1 MTTQA
6 DSSKEN
12 LSKSDQTWSIAEV
25 ERETGI
31 GKDTLRVWERRYGFP
46 VPGRDL
52 LGERAYPEDQVQR
65 LRLIKRLMDIGHRPG
80 KIVALPMTQL
90 AELSQS
96 APPKVSRTATV
107 ARGASVVSPTIEDA
121 DQWVEWLKQGRTDLI
136 RQKLQ
141 GQILKKGLGHVV
153 EEWIAPLCVFV
164 GDAWLRGELSVYQEH
179 LFTESVQSVMREA
192 IAAVESIDQTQSQR
206 RPRVLLTTTP
216 NAQHG
221 LGLLMAECHFA
232 LETCPRF
239 VLGTST
245 PISEIVQAVQNLDI
259 DVVALSFSAF
269 ASRQDVTQSLTQLR
283 QQLPPHVEIWAGG
296 SGVSGYKKTS
306 VEGVAVMSR
315 PSHVMH
321 EITSWRT
328 RHLPQA

>member
-1 MTTQA
+1 MTMQT

-12 LSKSDQTWSIAEV
+12 LSKSNQTWSIAEV

-46 VPGRDL
+46 VPGRDM
-52 LGERAYPEDQVQR
+52 LGERAYPDDQVQQ
-65 LRLIKRLMDIGHRPG
+65 LRLIKRLMDTGHRPG
-80 KIVALPMTQL
+80 KIVGLSMAQL
-90 AELSQS
+90 NALSQGS
-96 APPKVSRTATV
+96 SPLTPRVALTAQ
-107 ARGASVVSPTIEDA
+107 GLSMVSPTIEDA
-121 DQWVEWLKQGRTDLI
+121 DEWVEWLKQGRTDMI
-136 RQKLQ
+136 RQRLQ
-141 GQILKKGLGHVV
+141 SQILKKGLGHVV

-179 LFTESVQSVMREA
+179 LFTESVQAVMREA

-216 NAQHG
+216 NEQHG

-232 LETCPRF
+232 LETCPRY

-269 ASRQDVTQSLTQLR
+269 ASRQDVVKSLGQLR

-296 SGVSGYKKTS
+296 TGVSGQKKTS
-306 VEGVAVMSR
+306 VEGVSVMSR
-315 PSHVMH
+315 PSHVTL
-321 EITSWRT
+321 EINAWRA
-328 RHLPQA
+328 RNVNQ

>member
-1 MTTQA
+1 MTMQTT
-6 DSSKEN
+6 SKNES

-25 ERETGI
+25 ERETGL

-46 VPGRDL
+46 VPGRDM
-52 LGERAYPEDQVQR
+52 LGERAYPEDQLQR

-80 KIVALPMTQL
+80 KIVQLSLDQLQALAQSPAPSKGAARAAANAVQVEG
-90 AELSQS
+90 AEEWL
-96 APPKVSRTATV
+96 
-107 ARGASVVSPTIEDA
+107 D
-121 DQWVEWLKQGRTDLI
+121 WLKQGRTDLI

-153 EEWIAPLCVFV
+153 EEQIAPLCVMV

-179 LFTESVQSVMREA
+179 LFTESVQAVMREA
-192 IAAVESIDQTQSQR
+192 IAAVESIDQSQSNR

-216 NAQHG
+216 NEQHG

-245 PISEIVQAVQNLDI
+245 PISEIIQAVQHLDI

-269 ASRQDVTQSLTQLR
+269 AAKQDVAQSLTQLR
-283 QQLPPHVEIWAGG
+283 QQLPAHVEIWAGG
-296 SGVSGYKKTS
+296 AGMPPAKKVGLEGVS
-306 VEGVAVMSR
+306 VMSR
-315 PSHVMH
+315 PSHVGL

-328 RHLPQA
+328 RHLNVT